1 MMKYVDEF
9 RDGERAR
16 GLADAIRAQARPQR
30 HYRLMEFCGGH
41 THAVFRYGIPDL
53 LPDNIELVHG
63 PGCPVCVLPT
73 GRLDMAMRLVLEHP
87 QIILASYGD
96 MLRVPGSDRRS
107 LLQARADGADVRMV
121 YSVSDALDLARSNPD
136 RQVVFFGIG
145 FETTTP
151 PTALGILEAQRSQLD
166 NFSVFCNHVLTPAA
180 MGAILNVDPE
190 AGESLAI
197 DGIIGPSHVSVIIGS
212 EPYRFCARQYRKPVV
227 IAGFEPVDVLQSI
240 LMLLCQI
247 NEGRAQIENQ
257 YTRAV
262 TADGNRK
269 AQAVVAQV
277 LELRPSFEWRGLGE
291 IPASALC
298 IRDAFSAYDA
308 EKQFNMHYQPAAGT
322 KGCECPAVLR
332 GAKKPT
338 DCKLF
343 ATSCTPESPLGSC
356 MVSDE
361 GACAA
366 YFTYGRFRD
375 DALQRQAQRRAEHR
389 ARRQG

>member
-1 MMKYVDEF
+1 MKYVDEF

-16 GLADAIRAQARPQR
+16 GLAAALRQEAQPGR

-73 GRLDMAMRLVLEHP
+73 GRLDMAMRLVLDHP
-87 QIILASYGD
+87 EVILASYGD
-96 MLRVPGSDRRS
+96 MLRVPGSERRS

-121 YSVSDALDLARSNPD
+121 YSISDALELARANPQ

-151 PTALGILEAQRSQLD
+151 PTALGILEARRSAVD

-180 MGAILNVDPE
+180 MQAILNVDPASE
-190 AGESLAI
+190 ESVEI
-197 DGIIGPSHVSVIIGS
+197 DGFIGPSHVSVIIGS
-212 EPYRFCARQYRKPVV
+212 DSYAFCAGQYHKPVV
-227 IAGFEPVDVLQSI
+227 IAGFEPLDVLQSI
-240 LMLLCQI
+240 LMLVRQL
-247 NEGRAQIENQ
+247 NEGRAEIENQ

-262 TADGNRK
+262 TSQGNAR
-269 AQAVVAQV
+269 AQQVVQEV
-277 LELRPSFEWRGLGE
+277 FTLRPTFEWRGLGQ
-291 IPASALC
+291 IPTSALA
-298 IRDAFSAYDA
+298 ISDDYATFDA
-308 EKQFNMHYQPAAGT
+308 EKRFAMRYVPAAGT

-332 GAKKPT
+332 GAKKPI

-343 ATSCTPESPLGSC
+343 ATACSPESPLGSC

-366 YFTYGRFRD
+366 YFTYGRFRE
-375 DALQRQAQRRAEHR
+375 DALQRQSQQRAAVK
-389 ARRQG
+389 ARRQA